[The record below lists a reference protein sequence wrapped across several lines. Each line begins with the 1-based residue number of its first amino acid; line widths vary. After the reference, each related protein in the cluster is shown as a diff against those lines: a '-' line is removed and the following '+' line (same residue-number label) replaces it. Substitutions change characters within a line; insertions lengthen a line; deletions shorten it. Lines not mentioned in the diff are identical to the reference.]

1 MRPTIKKQNIKTLLE
16 TKFIKVFD
24 LQYAEG
30 RHYYNATRRSA
41 DDLVAVKST
50 EEFQNMLPDAVSCI
64 TIWNPSN
71 GEPKLL
77 LNREF
82 RYPAGQFLLSV
93 PAGLIDP
100 ADKEEDEPLLVT
112 AKRELK
118 EETGMDAT
126 LVNPRFIT
134 GVDEALLED
143 LKRDHTLVVTLEDG
157 VLDGGFGEKIAR
169 YYGAS
174 GMKVLNYGIRKE
186 FADRYD
192 AGELLRD
199 NRLTVPQIV
208 EDIKKVR

>member
-1 MRPTIKKQNIKTLLE
+1 MLE
-16 TKFIKVFD
+16 WGIHQT
-24 LQYAEG
+24 E
-30 RHYYNATRRSA
+30 HP
-41 DDLVAVKST
+41 VAIRV
-50 EEFQNMLPDAVSCI
+50 PA
-64 TIWNPSN
+64 N
-71 GEPKLL
+71 GVLSRGIEPEKDYGKL
-77 LNREF
+77 LNRYEVAHRGGQVAVLGLGSFF
-82 RYPAGQFLLSV
+82 RLG
-93 PAGLIDP
+93 
-100 ADKEEDEPLLVT
+100 EEVVG
-112 AKRELK
+112 KLK

-199 NRLTVPQIV
+199 NRLTAPQIV
-208 EDIKKVR
+208 EDIKKVS

>member
-1 MRPTIKKQNIKTLLE
+1 MVYLAPTCCEEYFAMLE
-16 TKFIKVFD
+16 WGIHQT
-24 LQYAEG
+24 E
-30 RHYYNATRRSA
+30 HP
-41 DDLVAVKST
+41 VAIRV
-50 EEFQNMLPDAVSCI
+50 PA
-64 TIWNPSN
+64 N
-71 GEPKLL
+71 GVLSRGIEPEKDYGKL
-77 LNREF
+77 LNRYEVVH
-82 RYPAGQFLLSV
+82 RGGQVAVL
-93 PAGLIDP
+93 GLGSFFQLG
-100 ADKEEDEPLLVT
+100 EEVVG
-112 AKRELK
+112 KLK
-118 EETGMDAT
+118 EETGVDAT

-199 NRLTVPQIV
+199 NRLTAPQIV

>member
-1 MRPTIKKQNIKTLLE
+1 MLE
-16 TKFIKVFD
+16 WGIHQT
-24 LQYAEG
+24 E
-30 RHYYNATRRSA
+30 HP
-41 DDLVAVKST
+41 VAIRV
-50 EEFQNMLPDAVSCI
+50 PA
-64 TIWNPSN
+64 N
-71 GEPKLL
+71 GVLSRGIEPEKDYGKL
-77 LNREF
+77 LNRYEVAY
-82 RYPAGQFLLSV
+82 RGGQVAVL
-93 PAGLIDP
+93 GLGSFFQLG
-100 ADKEEDEPLLVT
+100 EEVVG
-112 AKRELK
+112 KLK
-118 EETGMDAT
+118 EETGVDAT

-169 YYGAS
+169 YYGTS

>member
-1 MRPTIKKQNIKTLLE
+1 MGRRSRGKGHQLLE
-16 TKFIKVFD
+16 MPVIYCAAKAG
-24 LQYAEG
+24 YA
-30 RHYYNATRRSA
+30 
-41 DDLVAVKST
+41 ST
-50 EEFQNMLPDAVSCI
+50 NQPA
-64 TIWNPSN
+64 N
-71 GEPKLL
+71 GVLSRGIEPEKDYGKL
-77 LNREF
+77 LNRYEVAHCGGQVAVLGLGSFF
-82 RYPAGQFLLSV
+82 RLG
-93 PAGLIDP
+93 
-100 ADKEEDEPLLVT
+100 EEVVG
-112 AKRELK
+112 KLK

-199 NRLTVPQIV
+199 NRLTAPQIV